1 MSNDNNQEMFEG
13 YAVQTNNK
21 GKKYIVIGGPMGG
34 GYQKFLPGYG
44 PDTKKI
50 TMQEIQESTTAK
62 DEADAYWAKQKEES
76 DARATGKPDSFQT
89 DAYNAGNQSLLN
101 LEAIYN
107 RSYGGKGGV
116 VDQVNSAYGAAS
128 ARGAEGVKNIYNE
141 GQRAASAIDTLYGG
155 AAARAQGAAA
165 SSGVLPVSGDAV
177 YAPTT
182 NRAYGST
189 IADYTGGASTISA
202 RSLSNANASRS
213 GSGRV
218 NINDW
223 VKNSML
229 EMKTSLNYA
238 YDLAS
243 RNAKSAREQETL
255 DFNKQKADD
264 KLNTV
269 ANTGL
274 LEFVRNYWHAKDD
287 ENNPKVKE
295 TRERLRDTY
304 DGKEELYLAALEKY
318 IAADSRK
325 TLLDFINQPTLFDE
339 MGNLK

>member
-1 MSNDNNQEMFEG
+1 MSNDQEMYEG
-13 YAVQTNNK
+13 YAVQIDNK
-21 GKKYIVIGGPMGG
+21 GQKYILPGGPMGG
-34 GYQKFLPGYG
+34 GFPKFLPGHG
-44 PDTKKI
+44 SNPKKT
-50 TMQEIQESTTAK
+50 TMQEIQDSTTAQ
-62 DEADAYWAKQKEES
+62 DAADAYWAKQKEES

-89 DAYNAGNQSLLN
+89 DAYAAGNQSLLD

-128 ARGAEGVKNIYNE
+128 ARGAEGVKNIYSE

-165 SSGVLPVSGDAV
+165 SSGTSPVSGDAV
-177 YAPTT
+177 YTPTT

-189 IADYTGGASTISA
+189 IADYTGSASTISA
-202 RSLSNANASRS
+202 RNLSNSNASRS

-243 RNAKSAREQETL
+243 RNAKSAKEQEAIN
-255 DFNKQKADD
+255 FGKQKADD
-264 KLNTV
+264 KLDTV

-274 LEFVRNYWHAKDD
+274 LDFVRNYWHAKDD
-287 ENNPKVKE
+287 PNNPKVKE
-295 TRERLRDTY
+295 TRERIRNTY
-304 DGKEELYLAALEKY
+304 NGNEELYLAALEKY